1 MAVFPVGHYYVHG
14 LHVMNCLFQG
24 VMSSAPDIIGSTSHN
39 HGSGGH
45 NHALDLEHPVLAL
58 SMTTL
63 AISIKEG
70 YVDNVIKHCIIFSA
84 FY

>member
-1 MAVFPVGHYYVHG
+1 MIMHG
-14 LHVMNCLFQG
+14 LNVLNSLFQG
-24 VMSSAPDIIGSTSHN
+24 VMSSAPDIIGSTSHMNHN

-45 NHALDLEHPVLAL
+45 NHAIDLEHAVLAL

-70 YVDNVIKHCIIFSA
+70 YVDSVIKHCLMVSV

>member
-1 MAVFPVGHYYVHG
+1 M
-14 LHVMNCLFQG
+14 LKCLFQG
-24 VMSSAPDIIGSTSHN
+24 VMSSAPDIIGSTSHIHHN

-45 NHALDLEHPVLAL
+45 SHGIDLEHPILAL
-58 SMTTL
+58 SMTAL

-70 YVDNVIKHCIIFSA
+70 YVGNVMENCLMVLV

>member
-1 MAVFPVGHYYVHG
+1 MYG
-14 LHVMNCLFQG
+14 LHVLNCLFQG
-24 VMSSAPDIIGSTSHN
+24 VMSSTPDIIGSTSHMN
-39 HGSGGH
+39 HSHGSGGH
-45 NHALDLEHPVLAL
+45 SHAIDLEHPVLAL

-70 YVDNVIKHCIIFSA
+70 YVDNVIKHCLIVSA